1 VPQKF
6 SIYFVWEAGAPAGD
20 AGKLVEALA
29 ETIPGTKVD
38 IRVALRPE
46 LACLALDLDF
56 TLYAR
61 STIEEWDAKAIRAC
75 GRLIELM
82 RIPVEQ
88 REEFKLR
95 FLWPPDGEPAP
106 FESFRTAA
114 AAIRGHLAA
123 GVSTPSD
130 ASRPG
135 EPAPASTAPP
145 PRPARGIEAR
155 TAPRY
160 EVLLGVEYKT
170 GEEFARE
177 YATNISKGGLFI
189 RTDKKPALNTEA
201 LLTLHLPSGDSLRT
215 VVRVVH
221 ASDAGI
227 GVTFT
232 TADAT
237 FDAALK
243 RYLATLPGAK

>member
-6 SIYFVWEAGAPAGD
+6 SIYFVWEAGSPPAD
-20 AGKLVEALA
+20 AAKFVEALA

-61 STIEEWDAKAIRAC
+61 STIEDWDAKAVPAG

-95 FLWPPDGEPAP
+95 FLWPAKGEPAP
-106 FESFRTAA
+106 FESFRAA
-114 AAIRGHLAA
+114 ATAIRGHLGTNVATSPAA
-123 GVSTPSD
+123 PSG
-130 ASRPG
+130 G
-135 EPAPASTAPP
+135 EAAPSPAPLPAK
-145 PRPARGIEAR
+145 PARGIDAR
-155 TAPRY
+155 TATRH
-160 EVLLGVEYKT
+160 EVFLGVEFKT

-189 RTDKKPALNTEA
+189 RTDKKPALNAEA
-201 LLTLHLPSGDSLRT
+201 MLTLHLPSGESLRT
-215 VVRVVH
+215 IVRVVH

-227 GVTFT
+227 GVAFS
-232 TADAT
+232 AVDAA

-243 RYLATLPGAK
+243 RYLATLPGAR